1 MMRFLR
7 SFAATLV
14 VATAALAT
22 VAPGA
27 RAQQPAQVVP
37 SILVVDVPLVMR
49 ESKVGK
55 SIGQQLTQQQ
65 SVFQKEISSQ
75 ERELQN
81 AGNDL
86 KRQEQILARDAYEAR
101 ARELQQRADE
111 LQRTVGG
118 KREVL
123 QRAEGNAGNEVLKTV
138 FAIVHDIASE
148 RRATHVL
155 VRSPQIIAYV
165 DPAYDITDEVLRR
178 VDQRMPALAVNF
190 SVPPS
195 SQPAA
200 APAQAQSAAKGKGKK
215 SNN

>member
-1 MMRFLR
+1 MKCSLR
-7 SFAATLV
+7 SFAATFL
-14 VATAALAT
+14 VATAVLAPL
-22 VAPGA
+22 AA
-27 RAQQPAQVVP
+27 RAQQGLPPAAAP

-65 SVFQKEISSQ
+65 SVYQKEISAQ
-75 ERELQN
+75 ERDLQN

-86 KRQEQILARDAYEAR
+86 KRQEQILARDAYEQR

-111 LQRTVGG
+111 LQRSVGG

-138 FAIVHDIASE
+138 FAIVHDIAGE

-178 VDQRMPALAVNF
+178 LDQRMPALAVNF
-190 SVPPS
+190 TAASA
-195 SQPAA
+195 QPAA
-200 APAQAQSAAKGKGKK
+200 APAQTQSASKGKGKK
-215 SNN
+215 SKE

>member
-1 MMRFLR
+1 MKCSLR

-14 VATAALAT
+14 VATAVLVPFA
-22 VAPGA
+22 A
-27 RAQQPAQVVP
+27 RAQQGLPAAP

-65 SVFQKEISSQ
+65 SVYQKEISAQ
-75 ERELQN
+75 ERDLQN

-86 KRQEQILARDAYEAR
+86 KRQEQILARDAYEQR

-111 LQRTVGG
+111 LQRSVGG

-138 FAIVHDIASE
+138 FAIVHDIAGE

-178 VDQRMPALAVNF
+178 LDQRMPALAVNF
-190 SVPPS
+190 SAAAT
-195 SQPAA
+195 QPAA
-200 APAQAQSAAKGKGKK
+200 APAQTQSAAKGKGKK
-215 SNN
+215 SKE